1 MGTGDDSDKTG
12 DGGSAGEERLSAS
25 GEIAGY
31 VWAVLPHG
39 LIAVRR
45 PDGSLR
51 ALPQADDPEAAV
63 RAFIAAET
71 STG

>member
-1 MGTGDDSDKTG
+1 MGKVDKTQTIQQ
-12 DGGSAGEERLSAS
+12 S
-25 GEIAGY
+25 GEILGY

-51 ALPQADDPEAAV
+51 ALPQADDPEEAV
-63 RAFIAAET
+63 RAFILNDAE
-71 STG
+71 G